1 MRGTR
6 ERSLREWPVRGW
18 IGLALVL
25 VFWALNWGLDGM
37 RTHWGFFPL
46 WLGYCLVVDAL
57 VFRRTGTSLWA
68 RSRTRYVGLFIA
80 SAPAWWLFEV
90 LNWRT
95 GNWFYQG
102 RDQVSDLTYVLL
114 GSVSF
119 STVIPAVFGSAELV
133 GSFPLPRL
141 GRSFDM
147 DRFRV
152 RFALSGL
159 AMFLLLMAW
168 PRYFFPFLWVSLFLV
183 IDSINDRFGNRSL
196 LRDAG
201 SGDWRGGVS
210 LAGGA
215 LVCGFFWELWNY
227 YSYPRWVYEVPF
239 VGFWKVFEMPLLG
252 YGGYLPFGLELF
264 ALYHLAAGLMGRRSR
279 DVYVKL
285 RPE

>member
-6 ERSLREWPVRGW
+6 VPLHPWPPRGW
-18 IGLALVL
+18 VGLALVA

-57 VFRRTGTSLWA
+57 VFRRSGTSLWT
-68 RSRTRYVGLFIA
+68 RSRGRYLGLFIA

-102 RDQVSDLTYVLL
+102 RDQVSDLTYILL
-114 GSVSF
+114 GSLSF

-133 GSFPLPRL
+133 GSLGFPKR

-147 DRFRV
+147 GRLRL
-152 RFALSGL
+152 RFALLGL
-159 AMFLLLMAW
+159 VTFALLMAW

-183 IDSINDRFGNRSL
+183 IDSTNDRLGYRSL
-196 LRDAG
+196 LRESG
-201 SGDWRGGVS
+201 SGDWRPGLS

-227 YSYPRWVYEVPF
+227 YSYPRWIYEVPF

-264 ALYHLAAGLMGRRSR
+264 ALYHLAAGAIGWRSTDR
-279 DVYVKL
+279 YVKL
-285 RPE
+285 G